1 MSITF
6 ERSESY
12 ETYSTKAPVPVGG
25 PKAFERLIAA
35 KTIKQMTWNADNN
48 LGWVNL
54 VFSDLSTLTITNSLS
69 GALLRFV
76 PAPVRKN

>member
-25 PKAFERLIAA
+25 PKAFERLKAA
-35 KTIKQMTWNADNN
+35 KTIKQMIWNADNN
-48 LGWVNL
+48 LG
-54 VFSDLSTLTITNSLS
+54 
-69 GALLRFV
+69 
-76 PAPVRKN
+76 